1 MSTMQNRVD
10 QAIRSIGSALEAMR
24 EPASQVK
31 DDLIERS
38 AKVRSRLA
46 DSLDDAIK
54 SLKDSGAKE
63 KALIQSRRF
72 ASSTSSAVTRH
83 PYVTVGLIG
92 GVCYLIARKFR
103 SRPHAQV
110 AKARTA
116 TPAVKRARRPAKA
129 AASRPSRAAAA
140 NNKEVADPV
149 ES

>member
-38 AKVRSRLA
+38 AKVRNRLA

-63 KALIQSRRF
+63 KALVQSRRF

-83 PYVTVGLIG
+83 PYVAVGLIG
-92 GVCYLIARKFR
+92 GVCYLIARKLR
-103 SRPHAQV
+103 SRPHTQA

-140 NNKEVADPV
+140 NNKEVAAPV